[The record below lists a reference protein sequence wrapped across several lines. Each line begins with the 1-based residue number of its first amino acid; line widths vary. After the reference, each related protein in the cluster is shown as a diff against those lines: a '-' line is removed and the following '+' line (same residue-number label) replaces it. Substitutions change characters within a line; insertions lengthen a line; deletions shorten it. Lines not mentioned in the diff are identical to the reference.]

1 MSDLIADREEAAA
14 ARAQSI
20 AAFWALAVDSVR
32 ERTDRA
38 LTPEAIRL
46 REIRAQIAAVDAR
59 QRAAEAPYVAAEVE
73 IEREIGRLKA
83 KLAATYEAR
92 CAVAAPFECELDK
105 LYEEENNG

>member
-1 MSDLIADREEAAA
+1 
-14 ARAQSI
+14 
-20 AAFWALAVDSVR
+20 VR
-32 ERTDRA
+32 NRQAHDA
-38 LTPEAIRL
+38 TPEGILLHA
-46 REIRAQIAAVDAR
+46 IRAQIAAVDAR